1 MKKKADI
8 RIVLLAAL
16 LIVAVAVILVLLLG
30 GRDAPD
36 PETAAAPTVIGGGE
50 PIPEEQEKP
59 KDYGNTHLPAYGTLH
74 FTAGQKEQSTTLMN
88 PGENTCY
95 LRISLILTDGTTIY
109 TSELVPPGYAT
120 APITLIAPIERGI
133 YRDVTLRYDC
143 FADEAGQEQINGATC
158 KLDIVA
164 K

>member
-1 MKKKADI
+1 MRRGDHAESGEKRQSRINHVSQADCACGACVFLLPKKNI
-8 RIVLLAAL
+8 QE
-16 LIVAVAVILVLLLG
+16 
-30 GRDAPD
+30 
-36 PETAAAPTVIGGGE
+36 ETE
-50 PIPEEQEKP
+50 
-59 KDYGNTHLPAYGTLH
+59 NGTLH
-74 FTAGQKEQSTTLMN
+74 FTAGQKEQGSTLMN

-95 LRISLILTDGTTIY
+95 LRISLVLPDGTTIY